1 MLEGLELVFVQ
12 AQRLAH
18 QRIPLDELG
27 RGETGRKARAHRMIL
42 DEMDDGVDATVQ
54 GSVVRTV
61 GGAEI
66 LTPGQLAVARHVQG
80 VLDELGYPLALC
92 SGNGH
97 HRDAEHALEAVHVD
111 GAAVRGHLV
120 HHVESEHHGTVELH
134 ELQGEV
140 EIALDVG
147 RVDDVDDGVGFLP
160 ENEPTAHDLL
170 AGIRGERVNPGQI
183 RDSHIVVPQYA
194 AVLAVDGHPGKVADM
209 LVRTGELV
217 EQGRLTAI
225 LVAGKREPQRLV
237 GRGALPACARPTDA
251 LSDGGMFGCRRGGIL
266 TRGVMGIVHVDELDA
281 RGIGEA
287 QRQLVITKPNLHRI
301 AHGGVLHH
309 GDLRARGQTHVQD
322 MLIQRRVI
330 GVDRCHDG
338 VLADLKLVEPHI
350 AQSPHVRIAPM
361 RPMAD
366 QPQRA
371 AKFQQPSYYPRMQ
384 TMSRMAN
391 FPYWPHPTGGRTI
404 RHDKAPSKGGHPPR
418 RASARW
424 AAPPRP
430 DAPPGRRP
438 RPA

>member
-1 MLEGLELVFVQ
+1 
-12 AQRLAH
+12 
-18 QRIPLDELG
+18 
-27 RGETGRKARAHRMIL
+27 
-42 DEMDDGVDATVQ
+42 
-54 GSVVRTV
+54 
-61 GGAEI
+61 
-66 LTPGQLAVARHVQG
+66 
-80 VLDELGYPLALC
+80 
-92 SGNGH
+92 
-97 HRDAEHALEAVHVD
+97 
-111 GAAVRGHLV
+111 
-120 HHVESEHHGTVELH
+120 
-134 ELQGEV
+134 
-140 EIALDVG
+140 
-147 RVDDVDDGVGFLP
+147 
-160 ENEPTAHDLL
+160 
-170 AGIRGERVNPGQI
+170 
-183 RDSHIVVPQYA
+183 
-194 AVLAVDGHPGKVADM
+194 M

-301 AHGGVLHH
+301 AHGGVLHRGGILTRGVMGIVHVDELDARGIGEAQRQLVITKPNLHRIAHGGVLHH
-309 GDLRARGQTHVQD
+309 GDLRARSQTHVQD

-350 AQSPHVRIAPM
+350 AQSPHGRIAPM
-361 RPMAD
+361 RLAPMRPMVD

-391 FPYWPHPTGGRTI
+391 FPYWPHSTGGRTI
-404 RHDKAPSKGGHPPR
+404 QHDKPPSKGGHPPR